1 MKRDDLVILFIA
13 LLLLAGM
20 LITFFFGGGR
30 SRHGVGLFFKD
41 EIRLG
46 SNLAENHQ
54 NGGKI
59 RGNYS
64 HFFFLKNHT

>member
-1 MKRDDLVILFIA
+1 MKKDDLVILFIA

-30 SRHGVGLFFKD
+30 SRHGVGLFFKE
-41 EIRLG
+41 EIRLV
-46 SNLAENHQ
+46 SKLAENQ
-54 NGGKI
+54 SSGGKI